1 MSDNGISKKKLE
13 NFEEGGGLS
22 APAEQ
27 TEPVEQIGIA
37 RSAQSS
43 TMAHEAAAVNSPV
56 AVSPPDA
63 DEITAWNRQVKRRMA
78 MRTRRS
84 FLTGGAAALV
94 AFGGWHWLMSRRDE
108 SGVPWPL
115 RQALNVNGELAR
127 DFFKPTRLTP
137 DLGGAVSRGKDALST
152 RVNGG
157 IGLDDPVDA
166 AAWRLGVAGLANHD
180 GPVELA
186 LDAIGDLPRTE
197 MTIEFKCIEG
207 WSVVTQWAGAR
218 FSDFMSAYPP
228 ETQSGDA
235 LDLEDDPEDLP
246 PYVEM
251 RTPGGDY
258 YVGLD
263 METMLHPQTLLA
275 YEMNHAPLTQEH
287 GAPLRL
293 VTPVKYGVKSIKRI
307 GTISY
312 AVTRPADYWAEQGYD
327 WYAGL

>member
-1 MSDNGISKKKLE
+1 MSNNGIHGDDAALHKERETLPGDEQSGQIPAVEVPLDGPKTS
-13 NFEEGGGLS
+13 NS
-22 APAEQ
+22 APAVQ
-27 TEPVEQIGIA
+27 
-37 RSAQSS
+37 
-43 TMAHEAAAVNSPV
+43 
-56 AVSPPDA
+56 PPDV
-63 DEITAWNRQVKRRMA
+63 DEIAAWNRQVKRRMT
-78 MRTRRS
+78 MRTRRT
-84 FLTGGAAALV
+84 FLTGGAAALI
-94 AFGGWHWLMSRRDE
+94 AFGGWHWLMTRRDE

-127 DFFKPTRLTP
+127 DFYKPTRLAP
-137 DLGGAVSRGKDALST
+137 DLGSSVSRGKATLST
-152 RVNGG
+152 RINGD
-157 IGLDDPVDA
+157 IGLDNPIDPA
-166 AAWRLGVAGLANHD
+166 SWRLSVAGLANHD
-180 GPVELA
+180 EPVDLT
-186 LDAIGDLPRTE
+186 LDAIKKLPRTE

-218 FSDFMSAYPP
+218 FSDFMAAYPP

-251 RTPGGDY
+251 ATPGGDY

-263 METMLHPQTLLA
+263 MESMLHPQTLLA
-275 YEMNHAPLTQEH
+275 YEMNNAPLTQEH

-312 AVTRPADYWAEQGYD
+312 GTSRPADYWAEQGYD